1 MGRGRKEK
9 LKKRRRRRENGR
21 WRVRI
26 CARGPAVAQPRATI
40 REPRP
45 SSRLTRG
52 TASSAP
58 SAAPAP
64 PPQPSRLPSREHC
77 SCGRQRCRTRSLNQ
91 GMPSAALCVLG
102 DAEGPSPG
110 ARWCLTRDM
119 RGRRGR
125 KPGGGGGTQ
134 SRGCEPGE
142 KGKGR
147 AGLAEGG
154 GEQKKSMGETKCV
167 IGMLRA
173 PLSHADWCLTR
184 DGCISVQRRHA

>member
-1 MGRGRKEK
+1 MKDRN
-9 LKKRRRRRENGR
+9 RREHHPR
-21 WRVRI
+21 SRYI
-26 CARGPAVAQPRATI
+26 SAVS
-40 REPRP
+40 RP
-45 SSRLTRG
+45 SASA
-52 TASSAP
+52 TAVPP
-58 SAAPAP
+58 SFPK
-64 PPQPSRLPSREHC
+64 SLPL
-77 SCGRQRCRTRSLNQ
+77 QRCRTRSLNQ

-125 KPGGGGGTQ
+125 KAGGGGGTQ
-134 SRGCEPGE
+134 SRGCEPVE

-154 GEQKKSMGETKCV
+154 GEQKISMGETKCV
-167 IGMLRA
+167 IGTLRG
-173 PLSHADWCLTR
+173 PLSHADWLLTR

>member
-1 MGRGRKEK
+1 MQDE
-9 LKKRRRRRENGR
+9 
-21 WRVRI
+21 
-26 CARGPAVAQPRATI
+26 
-40 REPRP
+40 EPE
-45 SSRLTRG
+45 S
-52 TASSAP
+52 
-58 SAAPAP
+58 
-64 PPQPSRLPSREHC
+64 
-77 SCGRQRCRTRSLNQ
+77 

-125 KPGGGGGTQ
+125 KAGGGGGTQ

-154 GEQKKSMGETKCV
+154 GEQKISMGEAKRQTETSEPDRMVCIAA
-167 IGMLRA
+167 IGWQAR
-173 PLSHADWCLTR
+173 
-184 DGCISVQRRHA
+184 